1 MKSVGVMSVVGAVLC
16 DGLGLE
22 NENPPSRL
30 LWHYVSPRM
39 VAVRPTVGAVAAV
52 WDTWDE

>member
-1 MKSVGVMSVVGAVLC
+1 MKSVGVKLSGVKSVGVMSVVVLLLC

-30 LWHYVSPRM
+30 WW
-39 VAVRPTVGAVAAV
+39 VRSDMLGFAA
-52 WDTWDE
+52 DR